1 MNRDQEFITGL
12 KNNDAKIY
20 SDFVKSFSSK
30 IYNTALGILQSKED
44 AEEVAQDVFIKIFQ
58 SIEQFDAKSSL
69 STWVYR
75 ITTNKALDA
84 LRNKKRKSP
93 WSVFVNFFGDSG
105 ELEHTAVDFVHPGV
119 LLEQQENA
127 KILFKAIEKLPDR
140 QKAVFVLHKVEEL
153 SYQEIA
159 DTLELSLSAV
169 DSLMSRARANLKEH
183 LKSNKYE

>member
-1 MNRDQEFITGL
+1 MNSDSTFITGL
-12 KNNDAKIY
+12 KSQDSKAY
-20 SDFVKSFSSK
+20 SDFVKSYSSK
-30 IYNTALGILQSKED
+30 VYNTSLGILQNKED

-58 SIEQFDAKSSL
+58 SIQQFDGKSSL

-75 ITTNKALDA
+75 ITVNKALDA
-84 LRNKKRKSP
+84 LRSKKRKSP

-105 ELEHTAVDFVHPGV
+105 ELQHNAVDFIHPGV
-119 LLEQQENA
+119 IMEQREHASQ
-127 KILFKAIEKLPDR
+127 LFKAIEKLPER

-169 DSLMSRARANLKEH
+169 DSLMSRARTNLKQY
-183 LKSNKYE
+183 LTPIKDT